1 MLLATLRSLAHTA
14 ADFPYGVH
22 ACTGHY
28 NVWTLWG
35 SNGEPMLTHENGGD
49 VVGSVVNLLWHDLE
63 LVIMSNEVTPLPD
76 RETGWQYQES
86 VRSTF
91 LKNINYIIAHRE
103 QWRIIVHVRSLLPPV
118 YFRILTLFR
127 LFVR

>member
-1 MLLATLRSLAHTA
+1 M
-14 ADFPYGVH
+14 H

-35 SNGEPMLTHENGGD
+35 SNGDPMLTHENGG
-49 VVGSVVNLLWHDLE
+49 VLNGPVVNLLWHDLE
-63 LVIMSNEVTPLPD
+63 HVITSNEVTPLPD
-76 RETGWQYQES
+76 RQTGWQYNKES

-91 LKNINYIIAHRE
+91 LKNIKYIISDRE
-103 QWRIIVHVRSLLPPV
+103 QWRIIVHVRSSLHPMC
-118 YFRILTLFR
+118 FRILTLFC

>member
-1 MLLATLRSLAHTA
+1 MLAALRSLAHTA

-35 SNGEPMLTHENGGD
+35 NNGEPMLTHENGGD

-63 LVIMSNEVTPLPD
+63 LVITSNEVTRLPD
-76 RETGWQYQES
+76 RQTGWQYNKES

-118 YFRILTLFR
+118 CFRILTLFR